1 MVFWPLTFKILDD
14 SCALRR
20 CLALAI
26 CRWLAEVVNFLCW
39 AAEPHTTSGSSSAS
53 RWCSHRSS
61 VRVDE
66 TGIGWWEMGVILEL
80 RLPSQR
86 SFTSFF
92 GFLFRMLMMNPK
104 LAAFRLCA
112 TVHLESINAW
122 QAISACAVGT
132 FIVGFWYR
140 SMWIGCALPCPLR
153 SGWTAGWVEPRW
165 ISLSMKK
172 GAATVT
178 FECFVLLV
186 ICPAHRI
193 LNDQM
198 IRTAEPLQNLT
209 LETWDLVCFQCLI

>member
-1 MVFWPLTFKILDD
+1 MVLVLCVDVWHWRYVDD
-14 SCALRR
+14 WLRWWTSF
-20 CLALAI
+20 AGPQS
-26 CRWLAEVVNFLCW
+26 
-39 AAEPHTTSGSSSAS
+39 PHTTSGSSSAS

-66 TGIGWWEMGVILEL
+66 TGIRWWEVGVILEL

-153 SGWTAGWVEPRW
+153 SRWTAGWVEPRW

-209 LETWDLVCFQCLI
+209 LETWDLVYYIYVCFQCLI